1 MLLTHWLRSISSFFR
16 PSLRP
21 LHKRRLRSHYGT
33 QAVLNHQRRPV
44 TVEELED
51 RTLLTSIISV
61 ADRGSVEG
69 DTGLQTLVF
78 TVTRT
83 GVNAGDLNE
92 SVTIDFATQDGSATS
107 ADNDYLATSGSFE
120 FAASS
125 TATRQEKTFQVKVQ
139 GDYRKEGDESFQ
151 ILLST
156 QMSGVT
162 IENDSVTLTIY
173 DDEYRRVEETQLLSP
188 PVPVS
193 DGDHFGQI
201 IEVDGD
207 YMLVGAPDSDL
218 VASDAGAVFLYERN
232 RQGTADETD
241 DTWSYSTTLT
251 AFDGAADDHFGSS
264 ISISGDT
271 IVIGAYGAD
280 LNESNEGAAYVFRL
294 TTGEWLL
301 ETKLTASNAEADD
314 SFGAD
319 VAIEND
325 LIVIGAPM
333 HDAPSYNNSGAA
345 YTFTRSGSTWSED
358 QILTETEFYSYEN
371 RLGTSVAIEN
381 GEVFVAAR
389 RAKVDDAGAGVGSV
403 FTYQNNAGT
412 WEKQQQLTLTFTN
425 GYDYA
430 GADLTVSGNHL
441 AVIAADYSYVYL
453 YELIEGNWGY
463 QQRVNPASSIS
474 SIRINS
480 IDLSDNTLVVGSIKT
495 NGSTNSSGIVTEY
508 QWIRD
513 QWIRTEDY
521 YGESSTNT
529 TGFGTGVALADL
541 QIIVGEPDVDASALE
556 SGLIHVL
563 GPFIPRYEIYDVT
576 EYEGDSGETLFEF
589 IIERKAS
596 EAGDL
601 NFAST
606 ISFTTIDGTAT
617 VADNDYAAQ
626 SGTLTFEA
634 DPDVISQFQT
644 VTIVVNGD
652 GTYEGDENFYLQL
665 FNATNGTQ
673 LFDTQ
678 GEAIIEAD
686 DKAVVELVES
696 EISVDEGDGKVW
708 LTLKLD
714 KIFSEDVTVIINY
727 EAGSARAYTDFDAMT
742 QYITIPAGQLT
753 HTFSVDIVEDA
764 YPEDSEEFWV
774 LLDGS
779 YNANFKF
786 GLTRKSVVT
795 IVNDDI
801 IDIWIDDIVVYEN
814 QQYATLYLHAS
825 EPVYLP
831 LIFHFTTQDN
841 TAISPDDYTGYTDI
855 FARFA
860 SGDQTSQHLRIP
872 IINDPEWESDESFF
886 VNFTFAEAYNIDV
899 LPIAFTDNQ
908 AEVTIIDDDQPDISI
923 DDATINEDAGSV
935 ALTVSL
941 SNSASTPIQIDYS
954 TADDTAVQTEDYS
967 LISGTLTF
975 APGEVTKTIIVPITD
990 DYQAE
995 EQEQF
1000 FVNLSNLQ
1008 TSIPDSSIQKSKSV
1022 ITILDND
1029 QYYLT
1034 IDDQT
1039 VNEADGTATLTV
1051 TLDRALPALL
1061 TVDYSTLNQSATNSN
1076 DYQET
1081 SGTLTIASG
1090 ALTGT
1095 ITVPIND
1102 DQTAEDLETFLINL
1116 INPQSTGGDV
1126 SLTKSQGQI
1135 SITDNDQ
1142 AGISIHD
1149 VVINEGVSYVLVT
1162 ITLDQP
1168 AETEINVGY
1177 STSGQTATS
1186 SVDFRSTSGTLTF
1199 APGET
1204 SKQITVSLIND
1215 NLVEADETFL
1225 VTLDLNNQQNS
1236 ADVQLADSQGVVT
1249 IKETDQA
1256 HMYIQD
1262 VSVDESTSTAVV
1274 IVYLDYYMD
1283 TVFSVDYT
1291 TADLTAVSP
1300 DNYQATSGTLTFNLN
1315 QKQQAVYVPIIDNSL
1330 IDDDKSF
1337 LINLSNLVVSGNR
1350 NVTLSDNQSE
1360 VTILNDDYNGRF
1372 SIDDLS
1378 VDESVGMAN
1387 ITVSLSQPAETTVSV
1402 DFTTEGTTWAIAP
1415 DDYLNQSGTLTFN
1428 PGDQYKTISIP
1439 IVDDNL
1445 VERNVEIIRVDLSN
1459 IQASSGRYIFD
1470 NDQAEIYLND
1480 NDHATLTVDHVTV
1493 NEGDGVATLVFSLDN
1508 PVDVTLSVNFQ
1519 TESRSAQVS
1528 SDFHGRSGNILFH
1541 SGEQT
1546 VTLDVPIVDSDSI
1559 ETDEYFFF
1567 KVSNFRTYFFSDSR
1581 SISLDGFGASVTI
1594 LDDDQAHISIND
1606 LTVNEAAGTAEV
1618 TVSLDQP
1625 LDAPISLSYTTADQS
1640 AVSTGDYLF
1649 QSGTLTFDT
1658 GEQSKT
1664 ISISLVDSD
1673 LIEADEKF
1681 LINLLNVQSN
1691 GFNVVLT
1698 DTQAEVTIIDSDQA
1712 AISIEN
1718 VAVNESA
1725 GIAEITVSLNQPV
1738 GISVSVDYA
1747 TSDQSALDAED
1758 YQAQGGTLTFTPGE
1772 QTKTITVN
1780 IVDSDRVELNETF
1793 QINLTKINAGTANVG
1808 FADSHS
1814 VITILDDDHANL
1826 SISDLTVQEDTG
1838 TAYVTVSLDK
1848 PLPTPVSIDFST
1860 VGQTA
1865 TQSVDYE
1872 QLTGTLTF
1880 APGEL
1885 TRTIP
1890 VIITDDDYVEMTET
1904 LLINLFNL
1912 QTASSDVILLESQ
1925 AVLTIENDDFAKVA
1939 VNNITVNEASGSAL
1953 IQVTLDH
1960 PVASTITI
1968 DYATADDSAL
1978 NASDYFGKSGTL
1990 TFLAGQQTKYVSI
2003 PILNDN
2009 LVEGD
2014 ESFLFNLTNLQA
2026 NGYDVEFLS
2035 ERALITIQDNDQASI
2050 SISDISVNEDAGTA
2064 VLTVV
2069 LSNPADAA
2077 FSVDFSTADN
2087 SAVDQQD
2094 YTAQSGT
2101 LTFDAGQQSKAITIQ
2116 VINSTLV
2123 EADEI
2128 FLVNLSDIQS
2138 GNYDVVFAADQ
2149 AEVTIIDDDQAQVSI
2164 NNITVHETAG
2174 TATLTVTLDHPVA
2187 ESVSVDY
2194 QTANAS
2200 ATSSADFLH
2209 QSGTLTFA
2217 PSEVEKTVTISIID
2231 SDLVETEESFLVNLS
2246 NLQAGTADVS
2256 LGDIQGVITILDDDQ
2271 SNLRISDLTV
2281 QEDTG
2286 TAYVTVSLDKPLP
2299 TPVSIDFSTVGQ
2311 TATQSVDYEQL
2322 TGTLTFAPGEL
2333 TRTIPVIITDDDY
2346 VEMTETLL
2354 INLFNLQTA
2363 SSDVILLE
2371 SQAVLTIENDDFAKV
2386 AVNNITVNEASGS
2399 ALIQVTL
2406 DHPVAS
2412 TITIDYATADDSA
2425 LNASDYFG
2433 KSGTLTFLAG
2443 QQTKYVSIP
2452 ILNDNLV
2459 EGDESFLFNLTNL
2472 QANGYD
2478 VEFLSERALIT
2489 IQDNDQ
2495 ASISISDISVDENAG
2510 TALLTVELSNPVETA
2525 FSVDFATVEQS
2536 ALDTLDFIAT
2546 SGTLTFDS
2554 GEQSKTIAVSLV
2566 NTDLVES
2573 DETFLINLFDIQ
2585 ANEADITLAYDQAV
2599 VTIQDDDQ
2607 AQISIDDITVVEN
2620 AGTALITVSLDASV
2634 DTAVSVDFSTSDQT
2648 ANHPDDYL
2656 AVSGTLTFNPGD
2668 LSQTITVAIVNSD
2681 NFEINETFQIDL
2693 ENIQT
2698 TARDVTIADDQAV
2711 ITIQDKVTTA
2721 GEIHFR
2727 VVNQPTSTSLTGEA
2741 DTLPEN
2747 ESIISEWSTYWVEIW
2762 VELTSQVDQGVYSVS
2777 ADFNYNTA
2785 YTSAAEIEFGEGF
2798 TQNQA
2803 GSIND
2808 LTGSVTGIYAETT
2821 INHLGADSPVLF
2833 ARVRFSP
2840 GSEDQVSL
2848 ETEPNSIGPYNL
2860 NFEITNSHVE
2870 LGGNTPVTVNV
2881 DLSPGAS
2888 IYANP
2893 FDLNDDDI
2901 INYRDLILFVGL
2913 YNTVPSESDS
2923 SFAWFSDFNQ
2933 DDRINYR
2940 DLISLVGNY
2949 NKGKQ
2954 DQTEVI
2960 YPQTYP
2966 NAWSDLLLVDTL
2978 STPPVTADSVSQ
2990 SDVVSTFDTVIN
3002 QTMNSPVL
3010 SIEQQKSL
3018 KHIDIQVIDL
3028 GGDILGTAAGST
3040 IYIDVDAAGYGWF
3053 IDSTPTG
3060 NSEYTWSS
3068 ELTLIALP
3076 DSDAAGGIDLWT
3088 VIQHE
3093 LGHLLGYGH
3102 SESGLMQDSLAPG
3115 IRNLPEW
3122 ELNYEYENTME
3133 PEAVDPFF
3141 LNFLDETSLLPF

>member
-1 MLLTHWLRSISSFFR
+1 MLLTHWLRSISSFLR
-16 PSLRP
+16 PSHRP
-21 LHKRRLRSHYGT
+21 LHKRRVRSRYGKH
-33 QAVLNHQRRPV
+33 AILNHQRRPV

-92 SVTIDFATQDGSATS
+92 SVTIDFTTQDGSATS

-173 DDEYRRVEETQLLSP
+173 DDEYRRFEETQLVSP
-188 PVPVS
+188 PAPVS

-207 YMLVGAPDSDL
+207 YMVVGVPDSDL

-241 DTWSYSTTLT
+241 DTWSYSSTLT

-264 ISISGDT
+264 IAKSGDT

-280 LNESNEGAAYVFRL
+280 LNQSDEGAAYVFRL
-294 TTGEWLL
+294 SGGTWQL

-314 SFGAD
+314 SFGTD

-325 LIVIGAPM
+325 LIVIGAPL
-333 HDAPSYNNSGAA
+333 HNAPSYNNSGAA
-345 YTFTRSGSTWSED
+345 YIFTRSGSTWSED
-358 QILTETEFYSYEN
+358 QILTETEFYSSDN
-371 RLGTSVAIEN
+371 QLGTSVAIEN
-381 GEVFVAAR
+381 GEIFVAAR

-403 FTYQNNAGT
+403 FSYHNNAGT
-412 WEKQQQLTLTFTN
+412 WETQQQLTLTFTYS
-425 GYDYA
+425 YDYA
-430 GADLTVSGNHL
+430 GSDLTVTGNHL
-441 AVIAADYSYVYL
+441 AVIAADNSYVYL
-453 YELIEGNWGY
+453 FELTEGNWES
-463 QQRVNPASSIS
+463 QHRVNPASSIS

-480 IDLSDNTLVVGSIKT
+480 IDLSDNSLVVGSIKT

-513 QWIRTEDY
+513 QWIRTGDY

-563 GPFIPRYEIYDVT
+563 GPFIPGYEIYDVT
-576 EYEGDSGETLFEF
+576 EYEGDSGQTLFEF
-589 IIERKAS
+589 TIERKAS

-601 NFAST
+601 NFASS

-617 VADNDYAAQ
+617 VANNDYAAQ

-665 FNATNGTQ
+665 FNPTNGTQ

-708 LTLKLD
+708 LTLELD
-714 KIFSEDVTVIINY
+714 EVFSEDVTVVINY

-742 QYITIPAGQLT
+742 QYVTIPAGQLT

-801 IDIWIDDIVVYEN
+801 IDIWIDDIVVNEN

-825 EPVYLP
+825 QPVYIP

-841 TAISPDDYTGYTDI
+841 TATSPDDYTGYADI
-855 FARFA
+855 FVRFA
-860 SGDQTSQHLRIP
+860 SGDQTSQQLRIP

-935 ALTVSL
+935 TLTVSL

-967 LISGTLTF
+967 LISETLTF

-990 DYQAE
+990 DFQAE
-995 EQEQF
+995 DQEQF

-1061 TVDYSTLNQSATNSN
+1061 TVEYSTLNQSATADN

-1102 DQTAEDLETFLINL
+1102 DQTAEGLETFLINL

-1204 SKQITVSLIND
+1204 SKQIAVSLIND

-1360 VTILNDDYNGRF
+1360 VTILNDDFNGRF

-1519 TESRSAQVS
+1519 TESRSAQDS

-1594 LDDDQAHISIND
+1594 LDDDQAHISISD

-1640 AVSTGDYLF
+1640 AVSTEDFLS

-1658 GEQSKT
+1658 GQQSKT
-1664 ISISLVDSD
+1664 ISITLVNSD
-1673 LIEADEKF
+1673 LTEADEKF
-1681 LINLLNVQSN
+1681 LINLLNLESN
-1691 GFNVVLT
+1691 GFNLVLT

-1725 GIAEITVSLNQPV
+1725 GIAEITVSLDKPV
-1738 GISVSVDYA
+1738 STSVSVDYA
-1747 TSDQSALDAED
+1747 TSEQSALDVED
-1758 YQAQGGTLTFTPGE
+1758 YESQSGTLTFSPGE

-1793 QINLTKINAGTANVG
+1793 RINLTNIQAETANVSLS
-1808 FADSHS
+1808 DSQS
-1814 VITILDDDHANL
+1814 VITILDDDFSSL

-1838 TAYVTVSLDK
+1838 TAYVTVSLDG
-1848 PLPTPVSIDFST
+1848 PLPTPVFIDFST

-1885 TRTIP
+1885 TKSIP
-1890 VIITDDDYVEMTET
+1890 IVITDDEYTEMTET

-1912 QTASSDVILLESQ
+1912 QTASSDVILADSQ
-1925 AVLTIENDDFAKVA
+1925 SVLTIEYDDIAKVS
-1939 VNNITVNEASGSAL
+1939 VNNITVNESSGSAV

-1960 PVASTITI
+1960 PVSSTITL
-1968 DYATADDSAL
+1968 DYTTADDSAS

-2009 LVEGD
+2009 LVEGN

-2035 ERALITIQDNDQASI
+2035 EQALITIQDNDQASI
-2050 SISDISVNEDAGTA
+2050 SISDISVDEDAGTA
-2064 VLTVV
+2064 LLTVE
-2069 LSNPADAA
+2069 LSNPVETA
-2077 FSVDFSTADN
+2077 FSVDFSTADDT
-2087 SAVDQQD
+2087 ALDQQD

-2101 LTFDAGQQSKAITIQ
+2101 FTFDAGQQSKAITIQ

-2123 EADEI
+2123 EADEF

-2164 NNITVHETAG
+2164 NNITVDETAG
-2174 TATLTVTLDHPVA
+2174 TATLTVTLDHPAA

-2200 ATSSADFLH
+2200 ATSPADFLH

-2311 TATQSVDYEQL
+2311 TATQSADFEQL
-2322 TGTLTFAPGEL
+2322 SGTLTFAPGEL
-2333 TRTIPVIITDDDY
+2333 TKSIPIVITDDEY
-2346 VEMTETLL
+2346 TEMTETLL

-2363 SSDVILLE
+2363 SSDVILAD
-2371 SQAVLTIENDDFAKV
+2371 SQSVLTIEYDDIAKV
-2386 AVNNITVNEASGS
+2386 SVNNITVNESSGS
-2399 ALIQVTL
+2399 AVIQVTL
-2406 DHPVAS
+2406 DHPVSS
-2412 TITIDYATADDSA
+2412 TITLDYTTADDSA
-2425 LNASDYFG
+2425 SNASDYFG

-2459 EGDESFLFNLTNL
+2459 EGNESFLFNLTNL

-2478 VEFLSERALIT
+2478 VDFLSEQALIT

-2510 TALLTVELSNPVETA
+2510 TALLTVELSKPVGTA
-2525 FSVDFATVEQS
+2525 FTVNYATAEQS
-2536 ALDTLDFIAT
+2536 ALGTLDFIAT

-2585 ANEADITLAYDQAV
+2585 ANGADITLANDQAV
-2599 VTIQDDDQ
+2599 VRIQDDDQ
-2607 AQISIDDITVVEN
+2607 AQISIDDISVVES
-2620 AGTALITVSLDASV
+2620 AETAVITVSLDAPV
-2634 DTAVSVDFSTSDQT
+2634 DTAISVDFSTSDQT

-2656 AVSGTLTFNPGD
+2656 AVSGSLIFNPGD

-2681 NFEINETFQIDL
+2681 HFEINETFQIDL

-2762 VELTSQVDQGVYSVS
+2762 VELTSQVEQGVYSVS
-2777 ADFNYNTA
+2777 ADFKYNTA

-2870 LGGNTPVTVNV
+2870 LGGNTPVTVSV

-2901 INYRDLILFVGL
+2901 INYRDLILLAGL

-2923 SFAWFSDFNQ
+2923 KFAWFSDFNQ

-2960 YPQTYP
+2960 YPHTYP

-2990 SDVVSTFDTVIN
+2990 SDVVSTFDTVID

-3010 SIEQQKSL
+3010 SSEQQKSL

-3028 GGDILGTAAGST
+3028 GGDILGAAAGST

-3060 NSEYTWSS
+3060 YSEYTWSS

-3076 DSDAAGGIDLWT
+3076 DSDAADGIDLWT

-3093 LGHLLGYGH
+3093 LGHLLDYEH
-3102 SESGLMQDSLAPG
+3102 SETGLMQETLAPG
-3115 IRNLPEW
+3115 IRKLPEW
-3122 ELNYEYENTME
+3122 ELNYEYENPMK

-3141 LNFLDETSLLPF
+3141 FNMLDETNLLPF

>member
-1 MLLTHWLRSISSFFR
+1 MLLTYWLRSISLC
-16 PSLRP
+16 LRP
-21 LHKRRLRSHYGT
+21 LRRPQSKRRARSRCG
-33 QAVLNHQRRPV
+33 NHAIQNNRIRPV

-92 SVTIDFATQDGSATS
+92 SVTIDFTTQDGSATS
-107 ADNDYLATSGSFE
+107 ADNDYLAASGSFE

-162 IENDSVTLTIY
+162 IENESVTLTIY
-173 DDEYRRVEETQLLSP
+173 DDEYRRFEETQLLSP
-188 PVPVS
+188 PAPVS

-207 YMLVGAPDSDL
+207 YMVVGAPDSDL

-241 DTWSYSTTLT
+241 DTWSYYSTLT

-264 ISISGDT
+264 IAISGET

-280 LNESNEGAAYVFRL
+280 LNQSDEGAAYVFRL
-294 TTGEWLL
+294 AGGTWQL
-301 ETKLTASNAEADD
+301 ETKLIASNAEADD
-314 SFGAD
+314 SFGTD

-325 LIVIGAPM
+325 LIVIGAPL
-333 HDAPSYNNSGAA
+333 HNVPSYNNSGAA
-345 YTFTRSGSTWSED
+345 YIFTRSGSTWSED

-403 FTYQNNAGT
+403 FTYHTNAGT
-412 WEKQQQLTLTFTN
+412 WETQQQLTLTFTYS
-425 GYDYA
+425 YDYA
-430 GADLTVSGNHL
+430 GSDLTVSGNHL
-441 AVIAADYSYVYL
+441 AVIAADNSYVYL
-453 YELIEGNWGY
+453 FELTEGNWEY
-463 QQRVNPASSIS
+463 QHRVNPASSIS

-495 NGSTNSSGIVTEY
+495 NGTTNSSGIVTEY

-529 TGFGTGVALADL
+529 TGFGTGVALADS

-576 EYEGDSGETLFEF
+576 EYEGDSGQTLFEF
-589 IIERKAS
+589 TIERKAS

-606 ISFTTIDGTAT
+606 ISFATIDGTAT
-617 VADNDYAAQ
+617 VANNDYAAQ

-644 VTIVVNGD
+644 VAIVVNGD

-665 FNATNGTQ
+665 FNPTNGTQ
-673 LFDTQ
+673 LFDSQ
-678 GEAIIEAD
+678 GEANILAD
-686 DKAVVELVES
+686 DRAIVELVEA

-708 LTLKLD
+708 LTLELD
-714 KIFSEDVTVIINY
+714 EVFVEDVTVY
-727 EAGSARAYTDFDAMT
+727 MKFEGGSAYPFSDFDAT
-742 QYITIPAGQLT
+742 LLYVTIPAGQLT
-753 HTFSVDIVEDA
+753 QTFSVDIVEDTKL
-764 YPEDSEEFWV
+764 EDSEDFWV
-774 LLDGS
+774 LLAAPHDDNYKIGR
-779 YNANFKF
+779 N
-786 GLTRKSVVT
+786 RKSVVT

-825 EPVYLP
+825 EPVNIALLVDY
-831 LIFHFTTQDN
+831 TTQQD
-841 TAISPDDYTGYTDI
+841 TATEEVDYSSFTSYV
-855 FARFA
+855 RFA
-860 SGDQTSQHLRIP
+860 GSQTSGPIIIP
-872 IINDPEWESDESFF
+872 IINDGEWESDESFF
-886 VNFTFAEAYNIDV
+886 VNLTGFSVYNYDIPPANF
-899 LPIAFTDNQ
+899 LDNQ
-908 AEVTIIDDDQPDISI
+908 AQVTIIDVDQPDISI

-935 ALTVSL
+935 TLTVSL

-954 TADDTAVQTEDYS
+954 TAEDTAVQTEDYS

-1061 TVDYSTLNQSATNSN
+1061 TVEYSTLNQSATADN

-1116 INPQSTGGDV
+1116 SNPQSTGGDV

-1168 AETEINVGY
+1168 AETEINIGY

-1186 SVDFRSTSGTLTF
+1186 SVDFRSTSDTLTF

-1300 DNYQATSGTLTFNLN
+1300 DNYQATSGTLNFNLN

-1372 SIDDLS
+1372 SIADLS

-1387 ITVSLSQPAETTVSV
+1387 ITVSLSQSAETTVSV

-1459 IQASSGRYIFD
+1459 IQASTGRYIFD

-1508 PVDVTLSVNFQ
+1508 PVDVSLSVNFQ

-1567 KVSNFRTYFFSDSR
+1567 KVSNFRTSFFFDRR

-1594 LDDDQAHISIND
+1594 LDDDQAHISISD

-1640 AVSTGDYLF
+1640 AVSTEDYLF

-1681 LINLLNVQSN
+1681 LINLLNVQSKA
-1691 GFNVVLT
+1691 FNVVLT
-1698 DTQAEVTIIDSDQA
+1698 DTQS
-1712 AISIEN
+1712 
-1718 VAVNESA
+1718 
-1725 GIAEITVSLNQPV
+1725 
-1738 GISVSVDYA
+1738 
-1747 TSDQSALDAED
+1747 
-1758 YQAQGGTLTFTPGE
+1758 
-1772 QTKTITVN
+1772 
-1780 IVDSDRVELNETF
+1780 
-1793 QINLTKINAGTANVG
+1793 
-1808 FADSHS
+1808 
-1814 VITILDDDHANL
+1814 
-1826 SISDLTVQEDTG
+1826 
-1838 TAYVTVSLDK
+1838 
-1848 PLPTPVSIDFST
+1848 
-1860 VGQTA
+1860 
-1865 TQSVDYE
+1865 
-1872 QLTGTLTF
+1872 
-1880 APGEL
+1880 
-1885 TRTIP
+1885 
-1890 VIITDDDYVEMTET
+1890 
-1904 LLINLFNL
+1904 
-1912 QTASSDVILLESQ
+1912 
-1925 AVLTIENDDFAKVA
+1925 
-1939 VNNITVNEASGSAL
+1939 
-1953 IQVTLDH
+1953 
-1960 PVASTITI
+1960 
-1968 DYATADDSAL
+1968 
-1978 NASDYFGKSGTL
+1978 
-1990 TFLAGQQTKYVSI
+1990 
-2003 PILNDN
+2003 
-2009 LVEGD
+2009 
-2014 ESFLFNLTNLQA
+2014 
-2026 NGYDVEFLS
+2026 
-2035 ERALITIQDNDQASI
+2035 
-2050 SISDISVNEDAGTA
+2050 
-2064 VLTVV
+2064 
-2069 LSNPADAA
+2069 
-2077 FSVDFSTADN
+2077 
-2087 SAVDQQD
+2087 
-2094 YTAQSGT
+2094 
-2101 LTFDAGQQSKAITIQ
+2101 
-2116 VINSTLV
+2116 
-2123 EADEI
+2123 
-2128 FLVNLSDIQS
+2128 
-2138 GNYDVVFAADQ
+2138 
-2149 AEVTIIDDDQAQVSI
+2149 EVTIIDDDQARVTI
-2164 NNITVHETAG
+2164 NDITVDETAG
-2174 TATLTVTLDHPVA
+2174 TATLTVSLDHPVA
-2187 ESVSVDY
+2187 ESVSLDF
-2194 QTANAS
+2194 QTADAS
-2200 ATSSADFLH
+2200 ATSPDDYTS

-2217 PSEVEKTVTISIID
+2217 PFEVEKTVTISIVD
-2231 SDLVETEESFLVNLS
+2231 SDLVETDESFLVNLS

-2256 LGDIQGVITILDDDQ
+2256 FADIHGVITILDDDQ

-2286 TAYVTVSLDKPLP
+2286 TAYVTVSLDKPLQ
-2299 TPVSIDFSTVGQ
+2299 TPVSINFSTIGQ
-2311 TATQSVDYEQL
+2311 SATSSVDFEQL
-2322 TGTLTFAPGEL
+2322 SGTLTFAPGEL
-2333 TRTIPVIITDDDY
+2333 TKSIPIVINDDEY
-2346 VEMTETLL
+2346 TEMTETLL
-2354 INLFNLQTA
+2354 INLSNLQTA
-2363 SSDVILLE
+2363 SPDVILADGQ
-2371 SQAVLTIENDDFAKV
+2371 SVVMIENDDQAKV
-2386 AVNNITVNEASGS
+2386 SADSLTVNEDAGS
-2399 ALIQVTL
+2399 VLIQVTL
-2406 DHPVAS
+2406 DHPVSS
-2412 TITIDYATADDSA
+2412 TVTLDYTTADDSA
-2425 LNASDYFG
+2425 SNASDYFEIY
-2433 KSGTLTFLAG
+2433 GTLTFFAG
-2443 QQTKYVSIP
+2443 QQTKFISIP
-2452 ILNDNLV
+2452 ILNDKLV
-2459 EGDESFLFNLTNL
+2459 EGNESFLFNLTKL

-2478 VEFLSERALIT
+2478 VDFLTAQAHIT
-2489 IQDNDQ
+2489 IQDNDS
-2495 ASISISDISVDENAG
+2495 ASMSIGDIAVDEDAGTAFITVTLDKAVETEISVDY
-2510 TALLTVELSNPVETA
+2510 S
-2525 FSVDFATVEQS
+2525 
-2536 ALDTLDFIAT
+2536 
-2546 SGTLTFDS
+2546 
-2554 GEQSKTIAVSLV
+2554 
-2566 NTDLVES
+2566 
-2573 DETFLINLFDIQ
+2573 IQ
-2585 ANEADITLAYDQAV
+2585 QPNYLHLAR
-2599 VTIQDDDQ
+2599 
-2607 AQISIDDITVVEN
+2607 S
-2620 AGTALITVSLDASV
+2620 
-2634 DTAVSVDFSTSDQT
+2634 
-2648 ANHPDDYL
+2648 
-2656 AVSGTLTFNPGD
+2656 
-2668 LSQTITVAIVNSD
+2668 
-2681 NFEINETFQIDL
+2681 
-2693 ENIQT
+2693 
-2698 TARDVTIADDQAV
+2698 
-2711 ITIQDKVTTA
+2711 
-2721 GEIHFR
+2721 
-2727 VVNQPTSTSLTGEA
+2727 
-2741 DTLPEN
+2741 
-2747 ESIISEWSTYWVEIW
+2747 
-2762 VELTSQVDQGVYSVS
+2762 
-2777 ADFNYNTA
+2777 
-2785 YTSAAEIEFGEGF
+2785 
-2798 TQNQA
+2798 
-2803 GSIND
+2803 
-2808 LTGSVTGIYAETT
+2808 
-2821 INHLGADSPVLF
+2821 
-2833 ARVRFSP
+2833 
-2840 GSEDQVSL
+2840 
-2848 ETEPNSIGPYNL
+2848 
-2860 NFEITNSHVE
+2860 
-2870 LGGNTPVTVNV
+2870 
-2881 DLSPGAS
+2881 
-2888 IYANP
+2888 
-2893 FDLNDDDI
+2893 
-2901 INYRDLILFVGL
+2901 
-2913 YNTVPSESDS
+2913 
-2923 SFAWFSDFNQ
+2923 
-2933 DDRINYR
+2933 
-2940 DLISLVGNY
+2940 
-2949 NKGKQ
+2949 
-2954 DQTEVI
+2954 
-2960 YPQTYP
+2960 
-2966 NAWSDLLLVDTL
+2966 TL
-2978 STPPVTADSVSQ
+2978 SRLQ
-2990 SDVVSTFDTVIN
+2990 
-3002 QTMNSPVL
+3002 
-3010 SIEQQKSL
+3010 
-3018 KHIDIQVIDL
+3018 
-3028 GGDILGTAAGST
+3028 
-3040 IYIDVDAAGYGWF
+3040 
-3053 IDSTPTG
+3053 
-3060 NSEYTWSS
+3060 
-3068 ELTLIALP
+3068 EL
-3076 DSDAAGGIDLWT
+3076 
-3088 VIQHE
+3088 
-3093 LGHLLGYGH
+3093 
-3102 SESGLMQDSLAPG
+3102 
-3115 IRNLPEW
+3115 
-3122 ELNYEYENTME
+3122 
-3133 PEAVDPFF
+3133 
-3141 LNFLDETSLLPF
+3141 